1 MTNELPPFLQEEK
14 RIFWEVFENIEK
26 LPEAEQKDALA
37 AAYERWYRAH
47 SQAMWLSEPE
57 K

>member
-26 LPEAEQKDALA
+26 LPEAEQKDALS